1 MERLR
6 FGYVILLTLIL
17 GLGYAASQYHF
28 FNGTAAQYAA
38 QVDVPA
44 IRSLALLLLVAGVA
58 LGFGKSPSSDPES
71 TPVDEES
78 SSA

>member
-6 FGYVILLTLIL
+6 YGYVLLMALFL

-38 QVDVPA
+38 QVDVPT
-44 IRSLALLLLVAGVA
+44 IRSLALLLLVMGIA
-58 LGFGKSPSSDPES
+58 LGFAKPPSDEVPAE
-71 TPVDEES
+71 EES
-78 SSA
+78 ANP

>member
-6 FGYVILLTLIL
+6 YGYILLMALFL

-38 QVDVPA
+38 QVDVPT
-44 IRSLALLLLVAGVA
+44 IRGLALLLLVAGIA
-58 LGFGKSPSSDPES
+58 LGFAK
-71 TPVDEES
+71 TPIKETAQETNSEEP
-78 SSA
+78 AAE

>member
-6 FGYVILLTLIL
+6 YGYVLVMALLL

-38 QVDVPA
+38 QVDVPT
-44 IRSLALLLLVAGVA
+44 IRSLALLLLVAGIA
-58 LGFGKSPSSDPES
+58 LGFAKSPSSDPES

>member
-58 LGFGKSPSSDPES
+58 LGFAKSTSSEAEPSSEA
-71 TPVDEES
+71 EES
-78 SSA
+78 RSA